1 MFNVM
6 LDELPDMWEGFPID
20 TDFRIGVQISQIMED
35 KDLSDNEKW
44 GTSAE
49 LLFRGIRPD
58 PQYYSDAILWFLQE
72 WNHDNNKK
80 AKDRTR
86 VLDYDIDQWRL
97 YSAFKAQYGIDLNTV
112 NMHYW
117 QFMGMLTTLNECAF
131 TRVVDVR
138 LKELRS
144 NMTKEEKQILKD
156 QKTIYGLEQ
165 LQEQISEDEKVKKRE
180 ALELFEKMRKAQS

>member
-138 LKELRS
+138 LKDLRS

>member
-1 MFNVM
+1 MKSGI
-6 LDELPDMWEGFPID
+6 LPDP
-20 TDFRIGVQISQIMED
+20 
-35 KDLSDNEKW
+35 
-44 GTSAE
+44 
-49 LLFRGIRPD
+49 P
-58 PQYYSDAILWFLQE
+58 YYYDAIMWFLQE

-80 AKDRTR
+80 SKDRTR

-138 LKELRS
+138 LKKLRS
-144 NMTKEEKQILKD
+144 NMTKEEKQILND

-165 LQEQISEDEKVKKRE
+165 PQEQISEDEKVKKRE

>member
-44 GTSAE
+44 ATSAE

-138 LKELRS
+138 LKKLRS
-144 NMTKEEKQILKD
+144 NITKEEKQILKD

-165 LQEQISEDEKVKKRE
+165 PENPLSEEEKAKKQEAI
-180 ALELFEKMRKAQS
+180 ELFEKMRKAQS

>member
-44 GTSAE
+44 ST
-49 LLFRGIRPD
+49 
-58 PQYYSDAILWFLQE
+58 DAIMWFLQE

-80 AKDRTR
+80 SKDRTR

-138 LKELRS
+138 LKKLRS
-144 NMTKEEKQILKD
+144 NMTKEGKQILKD

-165 LQEQISEDEKVKKRE
+165 PENPLSEEEKAKKQEAI
-180 ALELFEKMRKAQS
+180 ELFEKMRKAQS

>member
-97 YSAFKAQYGIDLNTV
+97 YSAFMAQYRIDLNTV

-117 QFMGMLTTLNECAF
+117 QFMGMLTTLRECAF

-138 LKELRS
+138 LKKLKPS
-144 NMTKEEKQILKD
+144 MSKEEKKSLSDAKE
-156 QKTIYGLEQ
+156 IYGLEQ
-165 LQEQISEDEKVKKRE
+165 PEEELSEQDKIRKQE
-180 ALELFEKMRKAQS
+180 ALEIYERMRKAKS

>member
-1 MFNVM
+1 MFNIM

-44 GTSAE
+44 GASAD

-58 PQYYSDAILWFLQE
+58 PQYYYDAILWFLQE

-80 AKDRTR
+80 SKDRTR

-97 YSAFKAQYGIDLNTV
+97 YSAFKTQYGIDLNTV

-138 LKELRS
+138 LKKIKS
-144 NMTKEEKQILKD
+144 NMTKEEKQIIRD
-156 QKTIYGLEQ
+156 QKTIYSLEQ
-165 LQEQISEDEKVKKRE
+165 PQEQISEDEKVKKRE

>member
-138 LKELRS
+138 LKKLRS
-144 NMTKEEKQILKD
+144 NMTKEEKQILID
-156 QKTIYGLEQ
+156 QKTIYGFEQ

>member
-44 GTSAE
+44 GASAE

-58 PQYYSDAILWFLQE
+58 PPYYYDAIMWFLQE

-80 AKDRTR
+80 SKDRTR

-138 LKELRS
+138 LKRLRS
-144 NMTKEEKQILKD
+144 NMTKEEKQIIKD

-165 LQEQISEDEKVKKRE
+165 PQEQISEDEKVKKRE
-180 ALELFEKMRKAQS
+180 ALELFEKMRKAKS

>member
-138 LKELRS
+138 FKKLRS
-144 NMTKEEKQILKD
+144 NMTKEGKQILKD

>member
-20 TDFRIGVQISQIMED
+20 TDFRIEVQISQIMED